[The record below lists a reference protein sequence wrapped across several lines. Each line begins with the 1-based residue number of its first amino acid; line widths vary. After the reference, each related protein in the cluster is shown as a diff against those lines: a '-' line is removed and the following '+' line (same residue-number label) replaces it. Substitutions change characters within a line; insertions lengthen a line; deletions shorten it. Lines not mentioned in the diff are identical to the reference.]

1 MISSKINA
9 LPTRLRVLFAA
20 ALLGF
25 PVFSTAAEKTAGHVR
40 AALVAEDLRAPAGGT
55 SWVGIR
61 LTMAPGWHTYWKNPG
76 DSGMATRIRW
86 ALPSVVTAGDIL
98 WPAPGRIVLPPLVSF
113 GYEKETLL
121 LVPLQIAPGASGP
134 VKLSA
139 RVDWLECSDVCVP
152 GRADLELRLNVGS
165 KTQPNP
171 AVADLFARYRNRLPR
186 TPEGWTLEANRSGK
200 SVKVTLQP
208 PPGENISS
216 KAFTLFPEDEDTAEA
231 GAVPAAVLRDG
242 KITVEFPSETKR
254 VQAVLVAA
262 DGPGAIAAYA
272 LDLPVTQGPATAP
285 LGWIL
290 LLAFAGGLLLNL
302 MPCVLPVLSLKAFG
316 FLKDAGLDAASRRR
330 QGLLYAA
337 GVVVS
342 FWALAGVLLALRAGG
357 QGLGW
362 GFHLQSPRFVLVLI
376 GLFVLLAANL
386 WGFFEVGGRLV
397 GVAAERGRSWGAF
410 GGGVLATVVA
420 TPCTA
425 PFMGTAIGVALAQ
438 PVPVALAVFTSLALG
453 MAFPYWL
460 LTVVPAAGRWLPR
473 PGPWMGRVKI
483 VLGFFL
489 LATAGWLL
497 WVLYRQSPAAVGP
510 AAALGAALGVAAWAY
525 GQKQRGLRFRWS
537 ATTLAAV
544 LAMGAWAWM
553 AAGTGA
559 VSSSESGLWE
569 TYSPERVAQLEKE
582 GRPYFIDFTATWCL
596 TCQVNKKTTLEK
608 PETLALFRES
618 NVALL
623 RADWTNRDETIA
635 RALAGWGRSGV
646 PLYVLKGRGA
656 PALLP
661 ALLTPG
667 LVRDA
672 LLKMKEEVS

>member
-9 LPTRLRVLFAA
+9 LPTPLRILFVSAVLG
-20 ALLGF
+20 LT
-25 PVFSTAAEKTAGHVR
+25 VFSQAAEKTAGHVQ
-40 AALVAEDLRAPAGGT
+40 AAIVAEDLRASAGGT
-55 SWVGIR
+55 SWVGVR

-86 ALPSVVTAGDIL
+86 TLPPTVTAGDIH
-98 WPAPGRIVLPPLVSF
+98 WPAPERIVLPPLVSF

-121 LVPLQIAPGASGP
+121 LVPLPIAPGAPRS
-134 VKLSA
+134 VNLSA

-152 GRADLELRLNVGS
+152 GRADVQLRLETGP
-165 KTQPNP
+165 TARPNP
-171 AVADLFARYRNRLPR
+171 ATAELFARYRSRLPR
-186 TPEGWTLEANRSGK
+186 PPEGWTLEARRSGK
-200 SVKVTLQP
+200 SVKVSLQP
-208 PPGENISS
+208 PLGEANSA
-216 KAFTLFPEDEDTAEA
+216 KTFTLFPEDEDTAEA

-242 KITVEFPSETKR
+242 KFTVEFPSEAKR
-254 VQAVLVAA
+254 VQGVFVAA
-262 DGPGAIAAYA
+262 DGPDAIAAYT
-272 LDLPVTQGPATAP
+272 LDLPVTDGPATAP
-285 LGWIL
+285 LGWVL

-330 QGLLYAA
+330 QGLLYVA

-342 FWALAGVLLALRAGG
+342 FWVLAGVLLALRAGG

-386 WGFFEVGGRLV
+386 WGFFEVGGKWV
-397 GVAAERGRSWGAF
+397 GAAAERGRSWGAF
-410 GGGVLATVVA
+410 GSGVLATVVA
-420 TPCTA
+420 TPCTT

-438 PVPVALAVFTSLALG
+438 PAPAALAVFTSLALG

-473 PGPWMGRVKI
+473 PGPWMNRVKM

-497 WVLYRQSPAAVGP
+497 WVLYQQSPAAVGP

-525 GQKQRGLRFRWS
+525 GLKQRGLRFRWT

-544 LAMGAWAWM
+544 LAMGSWAWM
-553 AAGTGA
+553 AAGSGA
-559 VSSSESGLWE
+559 VSSSESGVWE
-569 TYSPERVAQLEKE
+569 VYTPERVAELEKE
-582 GRPYFIDFTATWCL
+582 GRPYFIDFTAAWCL

-608 PETLALFRES
+608 PETLALFREN

-672 LLKMKEEVS
+672 LSKMKEEAS